1 MTRTCPRLSALL
13 LAAAFGFSL
22 LISKAP
28 AQQSLSAGV
37 SPAVQLFATGVLDN
51 AALAVD
57 SQGDLLATNYRR
69 PGTVGWI
76 SPAHGASLLWE
87 LDPEESPAAEP
98 VFLVGLAVDD
108 DQRVLALD
116 SHRGRL
122 LRWNP
127 GTEMVQ
133 VLAERY
139 EGRRFDSL
147 FAVAVDRRG
156 NIYFSEPERSGTSD
170 ASGALYRYDVVTNRI
185 SPLSVELAQPTGL
198 CLSLTGNQLFLAES
212 GAARIVVWDLAAE
225 STENARRSIS
235 LPKLLGVDDATDVG
249 HLGHLATDRR
259 GWIYVAL
266 WDRGEVAVID
276 PRQETLLEI
285 IPSSGRQVFGLAV
298 RHDALLM
305 SVPEKEAIYSYDL
318 RPLIS
323 RHAP

>member
-1 MTRTCPRLSALL
+1 MTPTCPRPSALL
-13 LAAAFGFSL
+13 LAAVFGFSL
-22 LISKAP
+22 LTSKAP

-57 SQGDLLATNYRR
+57 SRGDLLVTNYRR
-69 PGTVGWI
+69 PGTVGRI
-76 SPAHGASLLWE
+76 SPAQGASVLWE
-87 LDPEESPAAEP
+87 LDSAELPAAEP
-98 VFLVGLAVDD
+98 IFLVGLAVDD
-108 DQRVLALD
+108 DQRLLALD
-116 SHRGRL
+116 SHLGRL

-156 NIYFSEPERSGTSD
+156 NIDFAEPERSGTSG
-170 ASGALYRYDVVTNRI
+170 ASGALYRYDVVTHRI

-212 GAARIVVWDLAAE
+212 GETRIVVWDLTAE
-225 STENARRSIS
+225 SAETARRSIS
-235 LPKLLGVDDATDVG
+235 VLKLLGVDDATEVG
-249 HLGHLATDRR
+249 HLAHLTTDRR

-276 PRQETLLEI
+276 PRQETLLGI
-285 IPSSGRQVFGLAV
+285 IPSNGRQVFGIAL